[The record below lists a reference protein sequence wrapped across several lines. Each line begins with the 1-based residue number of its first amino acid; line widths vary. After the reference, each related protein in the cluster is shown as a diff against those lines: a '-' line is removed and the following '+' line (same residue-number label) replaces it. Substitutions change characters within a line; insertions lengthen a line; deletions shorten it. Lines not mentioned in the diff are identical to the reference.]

1 MATVV
6 VEVMAAVVLLDD
18 ESGSRRLQVQIQIQ
32 MQIRMHVQIQIQMQA
47 HVPIHIQVR
56 QFPEPYM
63 VHGNPRDI
71 STEFLG
77 FSAGIM
83 R

>member
-1 MATVV
+1 MDTDTAIDADTLTD
-6 VEVMAAVVLLDD
+6 ASIPDTL
-18 ESGSRRLQVQIQIQ
+18 RITRNWHQI
-32 MQIRMHVQIQIQMQA
+32 HLQA
-47 HVPIHIQVR
+47 HVPIHIQVL

-63 VHGNPRDI
+63 IHENPRDI
-71 STEFLG
+71 SIEFLG

>member
-1 MATVV
+1 MVTAVV
-6 VEVMAAVVLLDD
+6 VLMAAVVLLDV
-18 ESGSRRLQVQIQIQ
+18 ESSSRRLQVQIQIL

-47 HVPIHIQVR
+47 HVPIHIQVP

-63 VHGNPRDI
+63 IHENPRDI